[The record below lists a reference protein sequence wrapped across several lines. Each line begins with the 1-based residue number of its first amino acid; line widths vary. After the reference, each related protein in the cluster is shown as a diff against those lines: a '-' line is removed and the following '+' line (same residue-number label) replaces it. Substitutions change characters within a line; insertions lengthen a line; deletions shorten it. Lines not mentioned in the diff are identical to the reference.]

1 MIMTTLLSG
10 CKSKQA
16 ESNPLLETWSTPF
29 GVPPFDKIK
38 TEHFKPAVEAG
49 IRLHEAQIDSI
60 VKNTETPSFG
70 NVIEALDRSGEVL
83 NNAYTVFSLLNS
95 AESNDRMQADDM
107 EISPLVSAH
116 NDNIYLNDRLFQK
129 VKAVYDQR
137 RGRREAVRDG
147 KRKRTLHH
155 GGVLD
160 SFPASVHKIAGNAS
174 SR

>member
-83 NNAYTVFSLLNS
+83 NNAYTVFSPAELRRKQRPDAGGRHGNFS
-95 AESNDRMQADDM
+95 AGIRPQRQHLPERPP
-107 EISPLVSAH
+107 IPKGKKPFTTSANTSLARSTAATAH
-116 NDNIYLNDRLFQK
+116 GTNLQ
-129 VKAVYDQR
+129 
-137 RGRREAVRDG
+137 AVR
-147 KRKRTLHH
+147 
-155 GGVLD
+155 
-160 SFPASVHKIAGNAS
+160 AGRGTAHA
-174 SR
+174 RAEGAA

>member
-60 VKNTETPSFG
+60 VKTPKPRRSET
-70 NVIEALDRSGEVL
+70 
-83 NNAYTVFSLLNS
+83 
-95 AESNDRMQADDM
+95 
-107 EISPLVSAH
+107 
-116 NDNIYLNDRLFQK
+116 
-129 VKAVYDQR
+129 
-137 RGRREAVRDG
+137 
-147 KRKRTLHH
+147 
-155 GGVLD
+155 
-160 SFPASVHKIAGNAS
+160 S
-174 SR
+174 SRHWTAAARC